1 MKKTTVLLFA
11 TVLFFCLFSSVY
23 AEAANPQ
30 GVITGDVF
38 YKGIEVSRI
47 LVEKPESI
55 LGTPLSVRG
64 PYYSY
69 DGLEIYSTDGFQQI
83 SFMNL
88 GLFEVNG
95 VSLDKS
101 REELIAA
108 FGNPIEYYEYPDE
121 PGNPYRDSDDDRNA
135 RYHVSSNTTYYF
147 LEFWFDDSDAKA
159 NNCRVVRI
167 DR

>member
-1 MKKTTVLLFA
+1 MS
-11 TVLFFCLFSSVY
+11 FSPIY

-38 YKGIEVSRI
+38 YKGIEVSQL
-47 LVEKPESI
+47 LVEKPENT

-64 PYYSY
+64 PHYSY

-88 GLFEVNG
+88 SLFEING

-108 FGNPIEYYEYPDE
+108 FGNPIEYYEYPDDG
-121 PGNPYRDSDDDRNA
+121 PDYPYRDSDDERNI
-135 RYHVSSNTTYYF
+135 RYHVSSNTAYYF
-147 LEFWFDDSDAKA
+147 LEFWFDHSDAKA
-159 NNCRVVRI
+159 DNCRVVRI
-167 DR
+167 DQ